1 VPGPRAHH
9 TAVFAPLRR
18 ANRQI
23 MQGNRKMTREQ
34 ILQIIIDHAREVIY
48 PLRKDE
54 LHPDD
59 SLEQLGANS
68 VERMEI
74 LLMTLESLSLDI
86 PRTETFGPK
95 NIGELAQ
102 LLCEKKQANA

>member
-1 VPGPRAHH
+1 
-9 TAVFAPLRR
+9 VFAPLRR

-54 LHPDD
+54 LH